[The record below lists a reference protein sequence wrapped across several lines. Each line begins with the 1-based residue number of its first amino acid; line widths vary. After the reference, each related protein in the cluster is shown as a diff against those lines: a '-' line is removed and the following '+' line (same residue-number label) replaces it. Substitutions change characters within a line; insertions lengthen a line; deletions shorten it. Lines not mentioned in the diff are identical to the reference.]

1 MHKFYVGSLEIV
13 ELKEED
19 ISTRLLEPLQKQQK
33 TQQLILLNWQVLLKI
48 LRLKTF

>member
-1 MHKFYVGSLEIV
+1 MPCDEEIA
-13 ELKEED
+13 ELKEEV
-19 ISTRLLEPLQKQQK
+19 ISTRLLEQLQKQQK